1 MVSMESPPQG
11 NSSSDP
17 ILWLASLA
25 ARLLPMPVK
34 RRLYHS
40 PRLARLIRRGLNRA
54 APPGLTEV
62 TVASGELAGM
72 RLSLDL
78 HAEKD
83 YWLGTYEPDLQE
95 AIVQL
100 VQPGSVAYDLGA
112 NIGYISLLL
121 ARRAGA
127 AGRVYAFE
135 ALPSNL
141 ERLRF
146 NLALNGLEQRV
157 VVVPGAVGDTS
168 LPVRFFVGPSG
179 GTGKMEGS
187 AGRQELDYPGE
198 ISVPGIILDEFVYRD
213 GNPPPQVVKIDIEGG
228 EILALPGMRR
238 ILAEARP
245 VVLLELHGPQAAQV
259 AWEILQVC
267 GYRISRMA
275 PGFSA
280 LPSQQALDWKAYL
293 VAFPPGWV
301 VT

>member
-1 MVSMESPPQG
+1 MVSMESSQRG
-11 NSSSDP
+11 NSSSNP

-34 RRLYHS
+34 RRLYRS

-54 APPGLTEV
+54 APPGLAEA
-62 TVASGELAGM
+62 TVAAGALAGI

-83 YWLGTYEPDLQE
+83 YWLGTYEPELQD

-121 ARRAGA
+121 ARRVGE

-141 ERLRF
+141 ERLQV
-146 NLALNGLEQRV
+146 NLALNELGQRV
-157 VVVPGAVGDTS
+157 VLVPGAVGDS
-168 LPVRFFVGPSG
+168 SQPVRFLVGPSG
-179 GTGKMEGS
+179 GTGKMDGS
-187 AGRQELDYPGE
+187 AGRQELDYAGE

-228 EILALPGMRR
+228 EVLALPGMHR

-259 AWEILQVC
+259 AWEVLLAS
-267 GYRISRMA
+267 GYGISRMA
-275 PGFSA
+275 SGFPA
-280 LPSQQALDWKAYL
+280 VPSHQALDWKAYL
-293 VAFPPGWV
+293 VGFPLDG
-301 VT
+301 